1 MNYRVKEILELISK
15 TDECYVVG
23 GYVRDYLLGINSSD
37 YDICTNASI
46 DELKE
51 ILNQYKYTIELNTL
65 FINFDDVKIDITPYR
80 KEYKYFNRRPILYE
94 KTDKLIDDLK
104 RRDFT
109 INTICMDIN
118 NNIIDLFNGKQDIDD
133 KIIKCVGNTEKKLID
148 DPLRI
153 LRAIRLSAYLNFKI
167 EKNLESAIK
176 KYGYLLKKLS
186 YDIKKRELDKI
197 IEYRGLDIVKR
208 YQIDQYLDI
217 DLSNIKYY
225 KYDILTWLGIDY
237 LNKYCITKKEKNIAK
252 NINNLRKSDID
263 NYKLY
268 ILGADMC
275 DLIGNYFD
283 LDLKSRY
290 NKLPIK
296 SRKDVA
302 ISSNEIL
309 NIINDNKMINDVYRM
324 IEQNI
329 LNGIIINKKENI
341 IDYLNEKY
349 DKI

>member
-1 MNYRVKEILELISK
+1 M
-15 TDECYVVG
+15 
-23 GYVRDYLLGINSSD
+23 
-37 YDICTNASI
+37 
-46 DELKE
+46 
-51 ILNQYKYTIELNTL
+51 
-65 FINFDDVKIDITPYR
+65 
-80 KEYKYFNRRPILYE
+80 
-94 KTDKLIDDLK
+94 
-104 RRDFT
+104 
-109 INTICMDIN
+109 
-118 NNIIDLFNGKQDIDD
+118 
-133 KIIKCVGNTEKKLID
+133 
-148 DPLRI
+148 
-153 LRAIRLSAYLNFKI
+153 
-167 EKNLESAIK
+167 ESAIK
-176 KYGYLLKKLS
+176 KYGYLLKKIS

-197 IEYRGLDIVKR
+197 IEYSGLDIVKR

-268 ILGADMC
+268 IWGADMC

-341 IDYLNEKY
+341 IDYLNEK
-349 DKI
+349 